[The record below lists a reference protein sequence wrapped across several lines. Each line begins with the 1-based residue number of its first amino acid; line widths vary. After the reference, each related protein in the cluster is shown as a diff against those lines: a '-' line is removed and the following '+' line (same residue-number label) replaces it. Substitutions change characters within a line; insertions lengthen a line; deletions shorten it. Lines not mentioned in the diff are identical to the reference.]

1 MADKSKSKEEKIILE
16 RVYNVPL
23 RREWLKVPRYRRAK
37 KALNAL
43 RQFVSKHMKSENVK
57 IGVNANLDIWK
68 HGIKNPPH
76 HLKVKCTKY
85 EDGKVV
91 AELEAVPKLRIPS
104 VLLKARAK
112 AEKKPKK
119 EKTKEETPIEKLEE
133 KEKEVKAENAEKSK
147 EIEAEEV
154 KEMKKESQ
162 SPKPRG
168 HEAFAKEQKQF
179 EKPDYLKSP
188 RASQKIAGGEH
199 KHQGKSA

>member
-1 MADKSKSKEEKIILE
+1 MADKSKSKEEKIVLE
-16 RVYNVPL
+16 RVYNAPL

-57 IGVNANLDIWK
+57 IGTYANLKIWE

-76 HLKVKCTKY
+76 HIKVKCIKY

-91 AELEAVPKLRIPS
+91 AELDIVPKAKVPA

-112 AEKKPKK
+112 LEKKPKK
-119 EKTKEETPIEKLEE
+119 EKAKEETPLEKLEE
-133 KEKEVKAENAEKSK
+133 KEKEIRADNAEKAK
-147 EIEAEEV
+147 EVQAEEI

-162 SPKPRG
+162 APKPRG

-188 RASQKIAGGEH
+188 KSSQKMASGEH
-199 KHQGKSA
+199 KKNA

>member
-1 MADKSKSKEEKIILE
+1 MADKTKSKEEKIVLE

-23 RREWLKVPRYRRAK
+23 RREWLKSPKYKRAK
-37 KALNAL
+37 KAINAL
-43 RQFVSKHMKSENVK
+43 KEFVAKNMKSQDVR
-57 IGVNANLDIWK
+57 IGTFANLAIWK
-68 HGIKNPPH
+68 QGIKNPPH

-91 AELEAVPKLRIPS
+91 AELDAHPNAKVPS
-104 VLLKARAK
+104 VLIKARAK

-119 EKTKEETPIEKLEE
+119 AKEETPVEKSED
-133 KEKEVKAENAEKSK
+133 KEKEIKAENAEKSK

-162 SPKPRG
+162 APKPRG
-168 HEAFAKEQKQF
+168 HEAFAREQKQF

-188 RASQKIAGGEH
+188 KSSQKMAGGEH
-199 KHQGKSA
+199 KQQAKAA